1 MPQSASKQSAMP
13 SALFV
18 LLVATLSVAACS
30 KPEPPDKDRPPEPQ
44 ASSTARKGAEARMPP
59 ATELRDYM
67 QRDIKRAQAAEDT
80 VLEAGEQQRADI
92 DAQTAGNPPPPPM
105 Q

>member
-1 MPQSASKQSAMP
+1 MPQSASKPSSMP
-13 SALFV
+13 PALFV

-44 ASSTARKGAEARMPP
+44 ASATARTGAEARMPP

-67 QRDIKRAQAAEDT
+67 QRDIKRAQVVSSNAHPGGLDAR
-80 VLEAGEQQRADI
+80 AGS
-92 DAQTAGNPPPPPM
+92 M
-105 Q
+105 